1 MLKPCIL
8 FHQMMKLIILMWY
21 WSVPHVLCLSRVG
34 WRTGTRPFWQGGA
47 ALTGS
52 CATWSGWAGCAQRMN
67 GVRGWLAGV
76 GGKSV
81 ASSSSIG
88 GCVGNEV
95 IPKRCQNDFTKCPVY
110 YFTKQLQRCGSKPTG
125 DQETYVVVD
134 VDASKRFASAEHE
147 ICPSL
152 TYSRPSLWRCHSRHM
167 QECLSSSTRLTSR
180 RRRMNTTE
188 MWRLQGFPIEE
199 IMHTVSDCTHDGPL
213 QPAGN
218 SMRMPISSPTSL
230 ITCCHACLNSISR
243 GTDRDGWAAS
253 QHGHCGNSTCTGQAR
268 RKRMNQAQ
276 FL

>member
-1 MLKPCIL
+1 
-8 FHQMMKLIILMWY
+8 MWY

-34 WRTGTRPFWQGGA
+34 WRTGTRPLWQGGA
-47 ALTGS
+47 ALSGRSSTL
-52 CATWSGWAGCAQRMN
+52 SGWAGCAQRTN
-67 GVRGWLAGV
+67 GVLRWLAGV

-81 ASSSSIG
+81 AASARNG
-88 GCVGNEV
+88 A
-95 IPKRCQNDFTKCPVY
+95 PVY

-199 IMHTVSDCTHDGPL
+199 ITPL
-213 QPAGN
+213 AIARMMVQPAGN
-218 SMRMPISSPTSL
+218 SMRVPISSPTSL